1 MTGLPGPAL
10 SRRRVRTQL
19 TRLRRQH
26 GRLTDAQISTEM
38 GWSVS
43 KTRRVFSGDVSI
55 SHNDL
60 RQLLTLLGPAEP
72 DQVSDLLD
80 LARQARKLHWAA
92 LYRPVLSVSQ
102 MEMLGWEDD
111 AARVIQFHPYLLP
124 DLVRT
129 EDYARAALAADPW
142 HRGDLRAIDERVA
155 ALMARQKRVDN
166 AGRCV
171 TVLVDARALPDCDSQ
186 MMCQQR
192 DQLKTLPPHID
203 LRILP
208 RDRAIASCLY
218 EAITM
223 HEFHHDPPAVYV
235 SGGGGDVRVIEEPD
249 LTASYSRL
257 LTRLYRHSHP
267 PP

>member
-1 MTGLPGPAL
+1 MTGLPGPSL

-19 TRLRRQH
+19 TCLRRQH
-26 GRLTDAQISTEM
+26 DRLTDAQISAEM

-43 KTRRVFSGDVSI
+43 KTRRLLAGDVSI

-72 DQVSDLLD
+72 DQTSELLD
-80 LARQARKLHWAA
+80 LAKQARKPHWAA
-92 LYRPVLSVSQ
+92 RHRHVLSASH

-111 AARVIQFHPYLLP
+111 AARVIQYHPYLLP
-124 DLVRT
+124 SLVRT

-142 HRGDLRAIDERVA
+142 NRGDLGAIDERVA

-186 MMCQQR
+186 MMRQQR

-223 HEFHHDPPAVYV
+223 HEFHHDPPAAYV
-235 SGGGGDVRVIEEPD
+235 SGGGGDIRVIEEPD
-249 LTASYSRL
+249 LTASHARL
-257 LTRLYRHSHP
+257 LEDLYQHSHP